1 MHIAVCIKQV
11 PDTTEVRIDP
21 KTNTLIREGVPSI
34 INPFDVHAIEE
45 AVRLRDKYGG
55 RVTVISMGPPQAKE
69 ALKRSV
75 SFGVDQAI
83 LLSDRAFAGSDTLA
97 TSYTLTQTI
106 RKLSESDPVTLIICG
121 KQAIDG
127 DTAQVGPG
135 IATRL
140 GFTQLT
146 YVMKVRSLDPGK
158 KEIVVE
164 RKLEEGR
171 EVIRATLPALL
182 TVVKEINQPRFASL
196 PDWLRSLQYEVPLW
210 NKEAIPNEPK
220 KLGFDGS
227 PTTVD
232 KIFAPPPRGTV
243 AELITEKDPRAAARQ
258 LTEKLVTQKVL
269 AGW

>member
-1 MHIAVCIKQV
+1 MHIVVCIKQV

-45 AVRLRDKYGG
+45 AVRLKEKYGG
-55 RVTVISMGPPQAKE
+55 RVSVISMGPPQAKD
-69 ALKRSV
+69 ALKRAV
-75 SFGVDQAI
+75 SFGIDQAI

-97 TSYTLTQTI
+97 TSYTLTQAI
-106 RKLSESDPVTLIICG
+106 HRLSETESVELILCG

-140 GFTQLT
+140 KFNQLT
-146 YVMKVRSLDPGK
+146 YVMNVTRLDLKK
-158 KEIVVE
+158 KEITVE

-171 EVIRATLPALL
+171 EIIRASLPALL
-182 TVVKEINQPRFASL
+182 TVVKEINPPRFANL
-196 PDWLRSLQYEVPLW
+196 PDWLRSLSYEVPLW
-210 NKEAIPNEPK
+210 NKDAIPGEPK

-232 KIFAPPPRGTV
+232 KIFAPPPRGTA
-243 AELITEKDPRAAARQ
+243 AEMITEKDPRAAVKQ
-258 LTEKLVTQKVL
+258 LVEKLTASRVVS
-269 AGW
+269 